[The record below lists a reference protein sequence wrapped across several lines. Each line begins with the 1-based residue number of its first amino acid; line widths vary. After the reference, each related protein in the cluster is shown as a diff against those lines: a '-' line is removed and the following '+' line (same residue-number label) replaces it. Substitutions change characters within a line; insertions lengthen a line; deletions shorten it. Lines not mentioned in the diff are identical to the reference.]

1 MVINISDFS
10 SIKFKVFGLK
20 ENFMLESV
28 HTLRVYTYIKNLLI
42 SIDNYDQTHDYYIHS
57 KNTETSSTPFSLN

>member
-1 MVINISDFS
+1 
-10 SIKFKVFGLK
+10 
-20 ENFMLESV
+20 MLESV

-42 SIDNYDQTHDYYIHS
+42 SIDNYDQTHNCYIHS